1 MILTKNLQLLSDSL
15 LTIIYPQAC
24 VICDQS
30 VERRELGVACENC
43 WSKTHLFSEDTALCW
58 KCGNVL
64 SAPAVEI
71 KRSDIRCRRC
81 DDYTFDAAR
90 ACGLYEKA
98 VRETVLNL
106 KRQPY
111 VPQRISRLLKTVVQ
125 REPLYEST
133 LIIPVPLHPDREKAR
148 GFNQAWVISK
158 VLSKSVNLPVNDV
171 SLIRTSHTEK
181 YRAGLDAKGR
191 NDTVADAFEIVHPRL
206 IAGEKVLLVDDVL
219 TTGATAAACSVVLK
233 KSGAERVN
241 VLTIARTA
249 R

>member
-1 MILTKNLQLLSDSL
+1 MILTKNLQLLSDAF
-15 LTIIYPQAC
+15 LTIVYPHPC
-24 VICDQS
+24 VICQQS

-43 WSKTHLFSEDTALCW
+43 WSNTHLFAEDDALCW
-58 KCGNVL
+58 KCGNV
-64 SAPAVEI
+64 SFAPI
-71 KRSDIRCRRC
+71 DPNKRRDIHCRRC
-81 DDYTFDAAR
+81 DDYMFDAAR

-98 VRETVLNL
+98 LRETVLNL

-111 VPQRISRLLKTVVQ
+111 VPERISGLLKIVAQ
-125 REPLYEST
+125 REPLKEST

-148 GFNQAWVISK
+148 GFNQASVISK
-158 VLSKSVNLPVNDV
+158 VLSKSLNLPVNEV

-191 NDTVADAFEIVHPRL
+191 TDTVAHAFEIVHPRL
-206 IAGEKVLLVDDVL
+206 IAGEKILLLDDVL
-219 TTGATAAACSVVLK
+219 TTGATAAACSDVLK
-233 KSGAERVN
+233 DAGAERVN